1 MKIQKDKL
9 IIMTTVFIDV
19 VGLGI
24 IIPVL
29 PFYVESFG
37 VSSFIVNLLFSVFA
51 LFSFVSGPF
60 LGALSD
66 RIGRRPVLI
75 LSIAST
81 ALGWF
86 VFASANA
93 VWVLFLGRII
103 DGAAAGNFP
112 IAQSYL
118 VDIAKDEKERTTNLG
133 IIGAVFG
140 VGFIIG
146 PFLGAMLSTISPAF
160 PFWFVG
166 ALALLNMVGA
176 FFFLPETHHNRTV
189 SEQKIEINP
198 FLPLL
203 RAAKDKTLRLRY
215 FAFFLYGTAFALM
228 NGIFSL
234 FVKELFGWSASV
246 IGYLF
251 AGMGII
257 LVFNQTIFLKK
268 IWLKYFTEKQLEVW
282 FFPVMAGSFLLMDL
296 KNPTLFILGIIL
308 ITFSQSTLRVVLSSA
323 IAKAGGANRRGE
335 VMGTA
340 ASIIAASMIIGPLVG
355 GALFVRNLHW
365 PFLLSAVLLLVA
377 FWLAKKCC
385 ENEKISQPEK
395 VEVMG

>member
-19 VGLGI
+19 LGVGI

-37 VSSFIVNLLFSVFA
+37 VGSFAVTMLFSVFA

-86 VFASANA
+86 VFAGANA

-118 VDIAKDEKERTTNLG
+118 LDIAKDEKERTSSLG
-133 IIGAVFG
+133 VIGAVFG
-140 VGFIIG
+140 IGFIIG

-166 ALALLNMVGA
+166 VLALLNMIGA
-176 FFFLPETHHNRTV
+176 FFFLPETHHVRT
-189 SEQKIEINP
+189 SADKKIEINP

-203 RAAKDKTLRLRY
+203 RATKDKTLRLRY
-215 FAFFLYGTAFALM
+215 FSFFLYGTAFALM

-257 LVFNQTIFLKK
+257 LVFNQTIFLKN
-268 IWLKYFTEKQLEVW
+268 IWLKYFTEKQLEIW
-282 FFPVMAGSFLLMDL
+282 FFPIMAASFLLMDL
-296 KNPTLFILGIIL
+296 KNPTLFIAGIIL

-335 VMGTA
+335 VMGTS
-340 ASIIAASMIIGPLVG
+340 ASIISASMIIGPLIG

-365 PFLLSAVLLLVA
+365 PFLLSAVLLMVA
-377 FWLAKKCC
+377 FWLTKKCC
-385 ENEKISQPEK
+385 GNEKISQPEK

>member
-19 VGLGI
+19 VGSGI

-37 VSSFIVNLLFSVFA
+37 VGSFAVTMLFSVFA

-86 VFASANA
+86 VFAGANA

-118 VDIAKDEKERTTNLG
+118 LDIAKDEKERTSSLG
-133 IIGAVFG
+133 VIGAVFG
-140 VGFIIG
+140 IGFIIG
-146 PFLGAMLSTISPAF
+146 PFLGAMLSSISPAF

-166 ALALLNMVGA
+166 ALALLNMLGA
-176 FFFLPETHHNRTV
+176 LFFLPETHHNRIKT
-189 SEQKIEINP
+189 EKKIEINP

-203 RAAKDKTLRLRY
+203 RAAKDKALGLRY
-215 FAFFLYGTAFALM
+215 FSFFLYGTAFALM
-228 NGIFSL
+228 NGVFSL
-234 FVKELFGWSASV
+234 FVKELFGWSITI
-246 IGYLF
+246 IGYIFVVTGL
-251 AGMGII
+251 I
-257 LVFNQTIFLKK
+257 LVLNQTVFLKNV
-268 IWLKYFTEKQLEVW
+268 WLKYFTEKQLEVW
-282 FFPVMAGSFLLMDL
+282 FFPVMAGSFLLMDV
-296 KNPTLFILGIIL
+296 KNPTSFIFGVIL
-308 ITFSQSTLRVVLSSA
+308 VTLAHSTLRVVLSSA
-323 IAKAGGANRRGE
+323 IAEAGGANRRGE
-335 VMGTA
+335 VMGITS
-340 ASIIAASMIIGPLVG
+340 SILSVSMIVGPLAG

-365 PFLLSAVLLLVA
+365 PFLLSAVLLMVA
-377 FWLAKKCC
+377 FWLTKKCC
-385 ENEKISQPEK
+385 GNEKISQPEK

>member
-9 IIMTTVFIDV
+9 IIMTTVFVDV
-19 VGLGI
+19 LGIGI

-37 VSSFIVNLLFSVFA
+37 VSSFVVTLLFSVFA

-103 DGAAAGNFP
+103 DGVAAGNFP

-118 VDIAKDEKERTTNLG
+118 VDIAKDDKERTSNLG

-140 VGFIIG
+140 IGFIIG
-146 PFLGAMLSTISPAF
+146 PFLGAMLSAISPAS

-166 ALALLNMVGA
+166 VLALLNMIGA
-176 FFFLPETHHNRTV
+176 WFFLPETHHNRTV
-189 SEQKIEINP
+189 S
-198 FLPLL
+198 
-203 RAAKDKTLRLRY
+203 
-215 FAFFLYGTAFALM
+215 
-228 NGIFSL
+228 
-234 FVKELFGWSASV
+234 
-246 IGYLF
+246 
-251 AGMGII
+251 
-257 LVFNQTIFLKK
+257 
-268 IWLKYFTEKQLEVW
+268 
-282 FFPVMAGSFLLMDL
+282 
-296 KNPTLFILGIIL
+296 
-308 ITFSQSTLRVVLSSA
+308 
-323 IAKAGGANRRGE
+323 
-335 VMGTA
+335 
-340 ASIIAASMIIGPLVG
+340 
-355 GALFVRNLHW
+355 
-365 PFLLSAVLLLVA
+365 
-377 FWLAKKCC
+377 
-385 ENEKISQPEK
+385 
-395 VEVMG
+395 

>member
-9 IIMTTVFIDV
+9 IIMTTVFVDV
-19 VGLGI
+19 LGIGI

-37 VSSFIVNLLFSVFA
+37 VSSFVVTLLFSVFA

-103 DGAAAGNFP
+103 DGVAAGNFP

-118 VDIAKDEKERTTNLG
+118 VDIAKDDKERTSNLG

-140 VGFIIG
+140 IGFIIG
-146 PFLGAMLSTISPAF
+146 PFLGAMLSAISPAS

-166 ALALLNMVGA
+166 VLALLNMIGA
-176 FFFLPETHHNRTV
+176 WFFLPETHHNRTV
-189 SEQKIEINP
+189 SEKKIEINP

-203 RAAKDKTLRLRY
+203 RAAKDKTLSLRY
-215 FAFFLYGTAFALM
+215 FSFFLYGTAFALM

-234 FVKELFGWSASV
+234 FVKELFGWSAWV
-246 IGYLF
+246 IGYIF

-257 LVFNQTIFLKK
+257 LVFNQTLFLKNV
-268 IWLKYFTEKQLEVW
+268 WLKYFTEKQLEVW
-282 FFPVMAGSFLLMDL
+282 FFPVMAGSFLLMDF
-296 KNPTLFILGIIL
+296 KSPIVFIFGVIL

-335 VMGTA
+335 VMGIMS
-340 ASIIAASMIIGPLVG
+340 SILSVSMIVGPLVG
-355 GALFVRNLHW
+355 GVLFVRNLHW
-365 PFLLSAVLLLVA
+365 PFLLSAVLLMVA
-377 FWLAKKCC
+377 FGLAKQCC
-385 ENEKISQPEK
+385 ENEKISQLEK